1 MLPVEEGEL
10 QSIGL
15 GMDVHA
21 FNENGK
27 KVIDKKG
34 ELICSSVFPSM
45 PIYFWNDHN
54 NKKYKDA
61 YFNKYKNIWHH
72 WDLIRISKKGNMKI
86 FGRSDATLNPG
97 GVRIGTSEIYRIVE
111 KINEISDSLVV
122 GQSWKGN
129 QRILLFL
136 KMEQNQPFNETIV
149 KKVKDLIKIEGSPRH
164 VPEIVL
170 ETEEIPY
177 TINGKKVE
185 IAVKKIIEGISIDN
199 IESLQNPKALI
210 HYKDIPEL
218 QS

>member
-1 MLPVEEGEL
+1 M
-10 QSIGL
+10 
-15 GMDVHA
+15 
-21 FNENGK
+21 
-27 KVIDKKG
+27 
-34 ELICSSVFPSM
+34 
-45 PIYFWNDHN
+45 
-54 NKKYKDA
+54 
-61 YFNKYKNIWHH
+61 
-72 WDLIRISKKGNMKI
+72 
-86 FGRSDATLNPG
+86 
-97 GVRIGTSEIYRIVE
+97 RIGTSEIYRIVE

-122 GQSWKGN
+122 GQSWRGN

-149 KKVKDLIKIEGSPRH
+149 KKVKNLIKTEGSPRH
-164 VPEIVL
+164 VPDIVL

>member
-1 MLPVEEGEL
+1 MTN
-10 QSIGL
+10 SIKIIIIATIIHIAAIVYGIINGYWDAVILAIILL
-15 GMDVHA
+15 GSS
-21 FNENGK
+21 
-27 KVIDKKG
+27 
-34 ELICSSVFPSM
+34 LI
-45 PIYFWNDHN
+45 Y
-54 NKKYKDA
+54 

-72 WDLIRISKKGNMKI
+72 GDFIRFSKKGNIKI

-122 GQSWKGN
+122 GQSWKGD

-136 KMEQNQPFNETIV
+136 KMEQNKPFNETIV
-149 KKVKDLIKIEGSPRH
+149 KKVKNLIKTEGSPRH

-199 IESLQNPKALI
+199 IESLKNPKALI